1 MKLTGIKV
9 LDLSRFL
16 PGSHLAMMMAD
27 HGAEVIKIEDTKAGD
42 PVRQIG
48 ASSGGQTVY
57 YRNANRGKKSLSL
70 DLKSEEGREFFLRL
84 AEGADVV
91 LETFRPGVVGR
102 LGIDYDS
109 VKALAP
115 QLVYC
120 SISAFGQDGPYRDRP
135 AHDLS
140 VCALAGVASLSIDAS
155 GQPNM
160 PCMPP
165 SDMGGSLMAFGG
177 ILMALIGRAKTGK
190 GDYIDMSMYDSL
202 VSWTPHIAGKALAEG
217 RAPEPWQER
226 TQGGAAFY
234 RPYAVKGGGYITL
247 GGSEMKFVRN
257 FLGAMAREDL
267 IEVAER
273 PPGEPQAPLRDYL
286 SETFL
291 TKTRDEWSAWF
302 EGRDICF
309 APVLDLREAFDNEH
323 LLARDML
330 LRDIQGNAH
339 LGIPIKFREEPGAVR
354 MQAPA
359 LGEHSEEIALGL
371 GLSADEVALLR
382 QKGVLKIATPA
393 A

>member
-42 PVRQIG
+42 PVRYIG
-48 ASSGGQTVY
+48 AESGGQTVY
-57 YRNANRGKKSLSL
+57 FRNANRNKKSLSL
-70 DLKSEEGREFFLRL
+70 DLKSEEGRELFMRL

-91 LETFRPGVVGR
+91 LETFRPGVATR

-109 VKALAP
+109 VKARAP
-115 QLVYC
+115 QVIYC

-140 VCALAGVASLSIDAS
+140 VCALAGVASLSVDPS

-177 ILMALIGRAKTGK
+177 ILMALVGRAKSGK
-190 GDYIDMSMYDSL
+190 GDYLDMSMYDSL

-234 RPYAVKGGGYITL
+234 RPYAAKGGGHITL
-247 GGSEMKFVRN
+247 GGSEMKFVTN
-257 FLGAMAREDL
+257 FLTAMGREDL
-267 IEVAER
+267 IEVAKR
-273 PPGEPQAPLRDYL
+273 PPGDAQVELRDYL

-302 EGRDICF
+302 KGRDICF
-309 APVLDLREAFDNEH
+309 APVLDLKEAFDNEH
-323 LLARDML
+323 LYARDML
-330 LRDIQGNAH
+330 LRDADGNAH
-339 LGIPIKFREEPGAVR
+339 LGIPIKFREEPGAVL
-354 MQAPA
+354 MEAPA
-359 LGEHSEEIALGL
+359 LGEHSEEVALGA
-371 GLSADEVALLR
+371 GLSADEVAVLKE
-382 QKGVLKIATPA
+382 KGVLRTA
-393 A
+393 

>member
-16 PGSHLAMMMAD
+16 PGPHLAMMMAD
-27 HGAEVIKIEDTKAGD
+27 HGAEVIKIEDTKSGD
-42 PVRQIG
+42 PARHIG
-48 ASSGGQTVY
+48 PKSGDQTVY

-70 DLKSEEGREFFLRL
+70 DLKSADGRELFLRL

-91 LETFRPGVVGR
+91 LETFRPGVVDR
-102 LGIDYDS
+102 LGIGYD
-109 VKALAP
+109 VVAARAP
-115 QLVYC
+115 QVVYC

-140 VCALAGVASLSIDAS
+140 VCALAGVASLSVDRD

-165 SDMGGSLMAFGG
+165 SDMGGSLMAFAG
-177 ILMALIGRAKTGK
+177 ILMALVGRAQTGK
-190 GDYIDMSMYDSL
+190 GDYLDMSMYDS
-202 VSWTPHIAGKALAEG
+202 VISWTPHIAGKVLAEG
-217 RAPEPWQER
+217 RAPEPLSER

-234 RPYAVKGGGYITL
+234 RPYAVKGGGHITL
-247 GGSEMKFVRN
+247 GGSEMKFVSN
-257 FLGAMAREDL
+257 FLTAMGREDL
-267 IEVAER
+267 IEVAKL
-273 PPGEPQAPLRDYL
+273 PPGEPQADLRDYL

-302 EGRDICF
+302 KGRDICF
-309 APVLDLREAFDNEH
+309 APVLDLVEAFENEH

-330 LRDIQGNAH
+330 LRDADGNAH
-339 LGIPIKFREEPGAVR
+339 LGIPIKFRREPGEVN

-359 LGEHSEEIALGL
+359 LGADSEEIARGL
-371 GLSADEVALLR
+371 GLAEEDVARL
-382 QKGVLKIATPA
+382 KSEGVLRTG
-393 A
+393 

>member
-9 LDLSRFL
+9 LDLARFL
-16 PGSHLAMMMAD
+16 PGSHLDMMMAD

-42 PVRQIG
+42 PVRYIG
-48 ASSGGQTVY
+48 AESGGQTVY
-57 YRNANRGKKSLSL
+57 FRNANRNKKSLSL
-70 DLKSEEGREFFLRL
+70 DLKSEEGRELFMRL

-91 LETFRPGVVGR
+91 LETFRPGVATR

-109 VKALAP
+109 VKARAP
-115 QLVYC
+115 QIVYC

-140 VCALAGVASLSIDAS
+140 VCALAGVASLSVDPS

-177 ILMALIGRAKTGK
+177 ILMALVGRAKSGK
-190 GDYIDMSMYDSL
+190 GDYLDMSMYDSL

-234 RPYAVKGGGYITL
+234 RPYAAKGGGHITL
-247 GGSEMKFVRN
+247 GGSEMKFVTN
-257 FLGAMAREDL
+257 FLTAMGREDL
-267 IEVAER
+267 IEVAKR
-273 PPGEPQAPLRDYL
+273 PPGDAQVELRDYL

-302 EGRDICF
+302 KGRDICF
-309 APVLDLREAFDNEH
+309 APVLDLKEAFDNEH
-323 LLARDML
+323 LYARDML
-330 LRDIQGNAH
+330 LRDADGNAH
-339 LGIPIKFREEPGAVR
+339 LGIPIKFREEPGAVL
-354 MQAPA
+354 MEAPA
-359 LGEHSEEIALGL
+359 LGEHSEEVALGA
-371 GLSADEVALLR
+371 GLSADEVAVLKE
-382 QKGVLKIATPA
+382 KGVLRTA
-393 A
+393 

>member
-1 MKLTGIKV
+1 M

-42 PVRQIG
+42 PVRYIG
-48 ASSGGQTVY
+48 AESGGQTGY
-57 YRNANRGKKSLSL
+57 FRNANRNKKSLSL
-70 DLKSEEGREFFLRL
+70 DLKSEEGRELFMRL
-84 AEGADVV
+84 AENADVV
-91 LETFRPGVVGR
+91 LETFRPGVATR

-109 VKALAP
+109 VKARAP
-115 QLVYC
+115 QVIYC

-140 VCALAGVASLSIDAS
+140 VCALAGVASLSVDPS

-177 ILMALIGRAKTGK
+177 ILMALVGRAKSGK
-190 GDYIDMSMYDSL
+190 GDYLDMSMYDSL

-234 RPYAVKGGGYITL
+234 RPYAAKGGGHITL
-247 GGSEMKFVRN
+247 GGSEMKFVTN
-257 FLGAMAREDL
+257 FLTAMGREDL
-267 IEVAER
+267 IEVAKR
-273 PPGEPQAPLRDYL
+273 PPGDAQVELRDYL

-302 EGRDICF
+302 KGRDICF
-309 APVLDLREAFDNEH
+309 APVLDLKEAFDNEH
-323 LLARDML
+323 LYARDML
-330 LRDIQGNAH
+330 LRDADGNAH
-339 LGIPIKFREEPGAVR
+339 LGIPIKFREEPGAVL
-354 MQAPA
+354 MEAPA
-359 LGEHSEEIALGL
+359 LGEHSEEVALGA
-371 GLSADEVALLR
+371 GLSADEVAVLKE
-382 QKGVLKIATPA
+382 KGVLRTA
-393 A
+393 

>member
-42 PVRQIG
+42 PVRYIG
-48 ASSGGQTVY
+48 AESGGQTVY
-57 YRNANRGKKSLSL
+57 FRNANRNKKSLSL
-70 DLKSEEGREFFLRL
+70 DLKSDAGRELFLRL
-84 AEGADVV
+84 AEGADVL

-109 VKALAP
+109 VKARAP

-140 VCALAGVASLSIDAS
+140 VCALAGVASLSVDPN
-155 GQPNM
+155 GQPNI

-177 ILMALIGRAKTGK
+177 ILMALVGRARTGK
-190 GDYIDMSMYDSL
+190 GDYLDMSMYDSL

-234 RPYAVKGGGYITL
+234 RPYAVKGGGHITL
-247 GGSEMKFVRN
+247 GGSEMKFVTN
-257 FLGAMAREDL
+257 FLSAMEREDL
-267 IEVAER
+267 IEVAKR
-273 PPGEPQAPLRDYL
+273 PPGDAQAELRDYL
-286 SETFL
+286 IETFL

-309 APVLDLREAFDNEH
+309 APVLDLKEAFDNAH
-323 LLARDML
+323 LHARDML
-330 LRDIQGNAH
+330 LRDADGNAH
-339 LGIPIKFREEPGAVR
+339 LGIPIKFREEPGAVH

-359 LGEHSEEIALGL
+359 LGEHSEEIALGA
-371 GLSADEVALLR
+371 GLSADEVAALKE
-382 QKGVLKIATPA
+382 KGVLRTN
-393 A
+393 